1 MEKTNIEAV
10 RGIFKALDKSIT
22 KDGIFLTRVQ
32 FKRNGHIRLRPL
44 TLKRVSNPQTRARD
58 NPQGKRQREERKP

>member
-32 FKRNGHIRLRPL
+32 FKRNGQGFL
-44 TLKRVSNPQTRARD
+44 TDVLLSY
-58 NPQGKRQREERKP
+58 EERVDEEPETNREGKE

>member
-32 FKRNGHIRLRPL
+32 FKRNGQGFL
-44 TLKRVSNPQTRARD
+44 TDVLLTY
-58 NPQGKRQREERKP
+58 EERADEEPETDREGQE